1 MLPVNIAHSET
12 LIMGQIR
19 ERQAA
24 ILRQYAR
31 CYRPQPAE
39 PVQQGGS
46 FSSIMTPLW
55 RALARLH
62 LIAHRREAACGNSR
76 PATAQPS
83 DGSC

>member
-31 CYRPQPAE
+31 CYRPQSAE
-39 PVQQGGS
+39 PVQQSGS
-46 FSSIMTPLW
+46 FPSIMTPLW
-55 RALARLH
+55 RAMARLR
-62 LIAHRREAACGNSR
+62 LIAHRREVACGHSARASASR
-76 PATAQPS
+76 VKVS
-83 DGSC
+83 